1 MHDDPTSHHDRSE
14 SDQVIDS
21 IVDDFVEQALG
32 DGVPDIDA
40 ACARYPAFADRIRQ
54 AAASLKLLADQHSH
68 LDGKVDSSNLR
79 DQFSNALGR
88 TSQNVVDPTLASS
101 SIKVAEKDPN
111 FGDKYRLR
119 EELGEGG
126 FGVVYVAEQLKPV
139 RRKVAIKV
147 VKPGMDSKEVLARF
161 DAERQAL
168 AMMDHPNVAKV
179 LDGGMSEDG
188 RPYFVMELIRG
199 IPITAFCNSQ
209 KLSILERLEIFRDT
223 CLAVQHAHM
232 KGIIHRDI
240 KPSNVLV
247 TMRDETPVAKVIDF
261 GVAKALHSQLT
272 DATVYTA
279 FGQMIGTPIYM
290 SPEQIQLSEQDVD
303 TRSDIYSLGVL
314 LYELIT
320 GDTPFT
326 RQALMEKGIQQ
337 FREMVCDTEPPRPS
351 HHLSTV
357 RASDDA
363 TLVDQR
369 RYESREM
376 KRISGEL
383 DWIVLKSLEKNRSRR
398 YQSCAEFAKD
408 IDRYLTGEPVEACPP
423 TLGYKLS
430 KFARQNRVILTTAT
444 LVFVLLSLGIATTG
458 WQAYRATKAEAS
470 ALSESNRKSEA
481 LSDLDEALAKSKA
494 ETKEKERALEAESR
508 LRKKSDSLG
517 EFLTS
522 VFKAPGKEQQGR
534 SMKAVDLLNKSRDEL
549 LANEELEDLTKA
561 SLFGALSESYSN
573 LNLYQEGLRC
583 AEISMEH
590 LKKGNASALELAE
603 GNLLLGN
610 SLDMADRNLQ
620 QAIDLVRDAIGT
632 FEDSLGATDE
642 RTLRAKVDLSSMLA
656 VQERYPEAKE
666 LADEAAGLAA
676 PNSDLFIFA
685 KFAQLQLA
693 GNQRKSSRCIEL
705 CNELL
710 EHPRLNTRMRI
721 NTMQEKV
728 QALSEAG
735 QLVEA
740 VTQAMELK
748 NLAFKEFGESH
759 LYSNTLSILGY
770 VQMRNKDYAAATE
783 SNRKAWQMRSQLL
796 GPTDIQTLQSQLFYG
811 VALKRIGNKEEA
823 GKIYKQNLEGWW
835 QRLDEIDD
843 GFEDVVRVAGLVS
856 ESLAYEEA
864 RRLLQETSEKIR
876 SAKGDNSKSRENA
889 NCRIQLM
896 LANMS
901 WSNGDYEEAEGYFQ
915 SSFDD
920 ASASGNVM
928 HQLACCREC
937 LVACLEHDSR
947 IALRWARQLG
957 EVHRK
962 LGAKDGAWK
971 QIDKSFVHGVF
982 RLAGENTDA
991 IQDYFAETKS
1001 TPSGI
1006 PVLLPVGNP
1015 YPIANGLRDAG
1026 LLAEALGVYSKC
1038 PLFENKNVSLLIPAQ
1053 ISQAQL
1059 LLINNQPKDALAIVE
1074 ELEEKLSAEYVGFA
1088 EQFGGQ
1094 VTLLKALALS
1104 EVGRFNEALAEL
1116 EPGANKMLLVRKAL
1130 ILSEQGN
1137 AGELQHFIENEL
1149 APTVSENEILLSSSL
1164 ALFRAQACLLEGM
1177 PVDRVALYE
1186 AIGQASGR
1194 EGLAFWWRAF
1204 GESLLGRQAM
1214 VDGELD
1220 TATSHLSKAGELWCS
1235 KGVRLIR
1242 PNFFPTSVPRESM
1255 LLLIKT
1261 LRSEGQTERAARWE
1275 LILKAF
1281 QSSPLDDLFDT
1292 KTQE

>member
-14 SDQVIDS
+14 SEQVIDS
-21 IVDDFVEQALG
+21 IVNEFVEQALG

-40 ACARYPAFADRIRQ
+40 ACARYPEFADRIRQ

-68 LDGKVDSSNLR
+68 LDSKVDSSSLR
-79 DQFSNALGR
+79 HQFSSALGR

-101 SIKVAEKDPN
+101 STRVAEKDLN

-223 CLAVQHAHM
+223 CLAVQHAHI

-247 TMRDETPVAKVIDF
+247 TMRDDTPVAKVIDF
-261 GVAKALHSQLT
+261 GVAKALHTQLT

-351 HHLSTV
+351 HQLSTV

-363 TLVDQR
+363 TLVDHR

-444 LVFVLLSLGIATTG
+444 LVFVLLSLGIAATA
-458 WQAYRATKAEAS
+458 WQAYRASQAEAL

-508 LRKKSDSLG
+508 LRKKSDSLAD
-517 EFLTS
+517 FLTA
-522 VFKAPGKEQQGR
+522 VFKSPGEERQGR

-549 LANEELEDLTKA
+549 LANEDLEDLTKA

-620 QAIDLVRDAIGT
+620 QAIDLVRDAIET
-632 FEDSLGATDE
+632 FEDSLGATNE
-642 RTLRAKVDLSSMLA
+642 KTLKAKVNLSGMLT
-656 VQERYPEAKE
+656 ERESTSEAKA
-666 LADEAAGLAA
+666 LADEAVRLAA
-676 PNSDLFIFA
+676 PNSDVYIFA
-685 KFAQLQLA
+685 KFNQIRIA
-693 GNQRKSSRCIEL
+693 GNQRKSKQGIAL

-710 EHPRLNTRMRI
+710 EHPRLNTKMRI

-735 QLVEA
+735 QLAEA

-759 LYSNTLSILGY
+759 LSSNTLSILGY

-783 SNRKAWQMRSQLL
+783 TNRKAWQMRSQLL

-835 QRLDEIDD
+835 QRFDKSEQ

-856 ESLAYEEA
+856 ESLAHEEA
-864 RRLLQETSEKIR
+864 RHLLQETSDRIR

-896 LANMS
+896 LANMLPR
-901 WSNGDYEEAEGYFQ
+901 
-915 SSFDD
+915 
-920 ASASGNVM
+920 V
-928 HQLACCREC
+928 
-937 LVACLEHDSR
+937 
-947 IALRWARQLG
+947 LG
-957 EVHRK
+957 
-962 LGAKDGAWK
+962 
-971 QIDKSFVHGVF
+971 
-982 RLAGENTDA
+982 
-991 IQDYFAETKS
+991 
-1001 TPSGI
+1001 
-1006 PVLLPVGNP
+1006 
-1015 YPIANGLRDAG
+1015 
-1026 LLAEALGVYSKC
+1026 C
-1038 PLFENKNVSLLIPAQ
+1038 
-1053 ISQAQL
+1053 
-1059 LLINNQPKDALAIVE
+1059 
-1074 ELEEKLSAEYVGFA
+1074 
-1088 EQFGGQ
+1088 
-1094 VTLLKALALS
+1094 
-1104 EVGRFNEALAEL
+1104 
-1116 EPGANKMLLVRKAL
+1116 
-1130 ILSEQGN
+1130 
-1137 AGELQHFIENEL
+1137 
-1149 APTVSENEILLSSSL
+1149 
-1164 ALFRAQACLLEGM
+1164 
-1177 PVDRVALYE
+1177 
-1186 AIGQASGR
+1186 
-1194 EGLAFWWRAF
+1194 
-1204 GESLLGRQAM
+1204 
-1214 VDGELD
+1214 
-1220 TATSHLSKAGELWCS
+1220 
-1235 KGVRLIR
+1235 
-1242 PNFFPTSVPRESM
+1242 VPR
-1255 LLLIKT
+1255 
-1261 LRSEGQTERAARWE
+1261 A
-1275 LILKAF
+1275 
-1281 QSSPLDDLFDT
+1281 
-1292 KTQE
+1292 